1 MRRFALTLLLAAGLL
16 SSGHGQSLLVVDGLS
31 GDFFEVSPHSGEYS
45 LLSPAALIQRDWPGM
60 AQNST
65 GNILVVSVPWN
76 QLSSSDL
83 FAVNPSTGQITYVV
97 TTDQVGI
104 SAIAFGP
111 GDVLYAIVDIDFPS
125 NPHRYELYT
134 IDLATG
140 SSTRI
145 GATGVF
151 GIVAMDFDG
160 TNMFVWAAENGLHE
174 IDLSTGQ
181 VSDVNPGFL
190 GSVDLS
196 KSMCFSDDGVLYA
209 LDFAFWLMEP
219 TTGVGNF
226 VDLSFPGIL
235 GGVEYIPGPSQT
247 LALWQTEQVGNAT
260 DLKIRGATPGG
271 QVAILAADDSL
282 GSFLIPPRFQCAGTL
297 IDMNSATTRLVTTAT
312 ANTQGE
318 INLGPFVLPMR
329 ARGHLRL
336 QAVDLQTCIT
346 SNRIETVF

>member
-1 MRRFALTLLLAAGLL
+1 MRSLIYTLLLVAGLSNPGL
-16 SSGHGQSLLVVDGLS
+16 GQSLLAVDGLS
-31 GDFFEVSPHSGEYS
+31 GDFYSISLHSGDYS
-45 LLSPAALIQRDWPGM
+45 LLASASLLQRDWPAM
-60 AQNST
+60 AQDSL
-65 GNILVVSVPWN
+65 GNILVVGTLWN
-76 QLSSSDL
+76 QLSYSDL
-83 FAVNPSTGQITYVV
+83 FAVNPSNGQLTLIA

-104 SAIAFGP
+104 SSIAFGP
-111 GDVLYAIVDIDFPS
+111 GDTLFATVDIDFPS
-125 NPHRYELYT
+125 NPHRYELYE
-134 IDLATG
+134 IDLISG
-140 SSTRI
+140 LSTRI
-145 GATGVF
+145 GPTID
-151 GIVAMDFDG
+151 GILAMDFDG
-160 TNMFVWAAENGLHE
+160 TNMYLWSGFEGLFTV
-174 IDLSTGQ
+174 DLNTGIAT
-181 VSDVNPGFL
+181 DVNPGFL

-219 TTGVGNF
+219 TTGVSNF
-226 VDLSFPGIL
+226 VDYSFPGIL

-247 LALWQTEQVGNAT
+247 LAIWQTEQVGNAT
-260 DLKIRGATPGG
+260 QLRIRGATPSG

-312 ANTQGE
+312 ANAQGE

-336 QAVDLQTCIT
+336 QAIDLQTCIT